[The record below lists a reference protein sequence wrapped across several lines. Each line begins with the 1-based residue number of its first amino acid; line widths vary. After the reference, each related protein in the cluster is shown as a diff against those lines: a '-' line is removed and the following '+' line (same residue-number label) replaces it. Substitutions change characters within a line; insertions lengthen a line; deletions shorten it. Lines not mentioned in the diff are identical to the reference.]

1 MADMLNTALSA
12 ITSYQRAL
20 ATTSHNIAN
29 ANTAGYSRQ
38 SVSLTSALPQAFG
51 FGAIGS
57 GVLVSGIDRS
67 YDEFVVEQ
75 MRGSSASYNQF
86 QTYNDLSSRIDRL
99 LSDADNGVSSA
110 LASFFSSLQQ
120 LADDP
125 ASLPARQLLLAE
137 SNTLASRLDSVD
149 QQLQRIDEEINTRIT
164 MATEDINGLT
174 SRIADLNRSIR
185 DFTARSGGQP
195 PNDLLDQRDQAL
207 FELSSYL
214 NISVVRQD
222 GDTVNVFAGS
232 GDALVLGERRFDLT
246 VERNAYNP
254 SRLELGIE
262 SASGHIEISQR
273 ISGGSLGGA
282 LSFRD
287 DVLDSTRSQ
296 LGQLTYG
303 LADSVNRQ
311 HRAGMDLTGALGG
324 DLFGLPPSAVQS
336 SAANSGSATVAITI
350 DDVGQLTGSDY
361 RLDYNGG
368 VYQLYDRNSGQ
379 VLPMTGSGTAADPF
393 VAGGIAI
400 TVTGAPAAGDSYLLQ
415 PTARMA
421 GDLRVLIANPAN
433 IAAAAATRG
442 QGDLGNAG
450 SAVVRASE
458 VVDPDH
464 PLLLATSTIEFL
476 DDSTYQINGSG
487 VFSYT
492 SGQAIDIN
500 GSRLTL
506 EGTPAAGD
514 RFTIQA
520 NNGGSADN
528 RNALALARLQDTGL
542 FDGANTSLMASASAM
557 LSNVA
562 VVTRT
567 SSINAASQRSLLEQN
582 VARRESISG
591 VNLEEEAAN
600 MLRYQQAFQA
610 AAQAVSTSN
619 TIFQTMLSAFSR

>member
-38 SVSLTSALPQAFG
+38 SVSLNSAMPQTFG

-57 GVLVSGIDRS
+57 GVTVSGIGRS

-75 MRGSSASYNQF
+75 MRSSSTSYNQF
-86 QTYNDLSSRIDRL
+86 QTYNDLSSQLDRL
-99 LSDADNGVSSA
+99 FSDANSGVSAS
-110 LASFFSSLQQ
+110 LTSFFDSLQQ

-137 SNTLASRLDSVD
+137 SNTLASRLGSVD

-164 MATEDINGLT
+164 MAVEDVNGLT

-207 FELSSYL
+207 FELSSYV
-214 NISVVRQD
+214 NINVVRQD
-222 GDTVNVFAGS
+222 GNTINVFAGS

-254 SRLELGIE
+254 SRLEVGIE
-262 SASGHIEISQR
+262 SASGTIAISER
-273 ISGGSLGGA
+273 LSGGSLGGA
-282 LSFRD
+282 LGFRD
-287 DVLDSTRSQ
+287 DVLDPTRSQ

-303 LADSVNRQ
+303 LADSINRQ
-311 HRAGMDLTGALGG
+311 HRAGMDLTGALGA
-324 DLFGLPPSAVQS
+324 DLFGLSSPVAQS
-336 SAANSGSATVAITI
+336 SVDNSGSATVAIAI

-361 RLDYNGG
+361 RLDYNGS

-379 VLPMTGSGTAADPF
+379 LLPMTGSGTVVDPF
-393 VAGGIAI
+393 IGGGIAI
-400 TVTGAPAAGDSYLLQ
+400 TVTGASAAGDSYLLQ

-421 GDLRVLIANPAN
+421 GNLEVLITNPAN

-442 QGDLGNAG
+442 QGDIANAG
-450 SAVVRASE
+450 SAVVSASE

-464 PLLLATSTIEFL
+464 PLLLTTSTLEFL
-476 DDSTYQINGSG
+476 SESTYQINGSG
-487 VFSYT
+487 VFNYI
-492 SGQAIDIN
+492 SGQPIDIN

-514 RFTIQA
+514 RFTLQA
-520 NNGGSADN
+520 NSGGSGDN
-528 RNALALARLQDTGL
+528 RNALALARLQDAGL
-542 FDGANTSLMASASAM
+542 FNGANTSLMASASAM

-567 SSINAASQRSLLEQN
+567 SAINATSQQSLLEQN

-619 TIFQTMLSAFSR
+619 TIFQTMLNAFSR